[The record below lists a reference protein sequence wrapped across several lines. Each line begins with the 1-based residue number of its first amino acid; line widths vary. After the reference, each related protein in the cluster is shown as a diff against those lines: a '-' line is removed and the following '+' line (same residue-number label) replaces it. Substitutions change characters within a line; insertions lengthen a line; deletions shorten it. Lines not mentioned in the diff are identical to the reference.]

1 MTMGEEQLSHLE
13 TGQGRE
19 DRNDPELSK
28 TLSKVFLFIWF
39 PGPLEKK
46 KNPQKP
52 MEINPAKKCA
62 GEMRSTGETPN

>member
-46 KNPQKP
+46 KIPKNPWK
-52 MEINPAKKCA
+52 
-62 GEMRSTGETPN
+62 